1 MQCLFVSQSQSFR
14 LLPWAPLPH
23 ITRSI
28 YPLVSIRW
36 ITSYD
41 FSCQCNMVL
50 GFASNIF
57 WVGSTSCS
65 HTYISGCWDWVLGR
79 QCWFSSG
86 LASGWIS
93 PLTQLKNDLLLFQGK
108 FSTRSACW
116 PVWWRSHKYCAST
129 REGGMH
135 LQDEGQHHSFW
146 FQPHKPNLTMYF
158 LNNLHAGYV
167 QLYGAGFCIY
177 SQQVHTTLVL
187 EGSLQIYGCLRGNSH
202 TLCACSSLYKG
213 RGYSSPSVQCWWKH
227 VITI

>member
-1 MQCLFVSQSQSFR
+1 MQCLFVSQSQSFG

-36 ITSYD
+36 IASYD

-50 GFASNIF
+50 GFASNIC

-65 HTYISGCWDWVLGR
+65 HTYISGRWDWVLGR

-135 LQDEGQHHSFW
+135 LQDEGQHHPFW
-146 FQPHKPNLTMYF
+146 FQPHKPNHESKPYRVF
-158 LNNLHAGYV
+158 
-167 QLYGAGFCIY
+167 
-177 SQQVHTTLVL
+177 S
-187 EGSLQIYGCLRGNSH
+187 E
-202 TLCACSSLYKG
+202 
-213 RGYSSPSVQCWWKH
+213 
-227 VITI
+227 